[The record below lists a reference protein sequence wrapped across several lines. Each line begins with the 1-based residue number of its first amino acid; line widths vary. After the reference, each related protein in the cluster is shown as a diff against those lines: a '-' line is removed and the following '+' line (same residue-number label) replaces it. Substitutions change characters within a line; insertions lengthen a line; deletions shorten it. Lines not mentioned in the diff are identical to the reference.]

1 MIFQS
6 LLPRFEKAELHSL
19 DELAFILFE
28 NIRSEMTP
36 LKDMLNPEICDKKFL
51 PFLAYENAV
60 DFWSDDLNEQEKRN
74 LITFSK
80 KLKRKKGTIWAINE
94 VLDLVGFTDR
104 ANGLYADIKEGLKL
118 TTRDGTYRYDGIFT
132 HFYDDD
138 WAKYVIYIPKPIS
151 IQKAQIARRLIE
163 EYAPK
168 RSTLVTVVYQ
178 KLVNRDKSYF
188 YNNEITHGRIGVE
201 NA

>member
-1 MIFQS
+1 MTFQS
-6 LLPRFEKAELHSL
+6 LLPNFEKVELHSL

-28 NIRSEMTP
+28 NIRSELAP
-36 LKDMLNPEICDKKFL
+36 LKDMLNPAACDKKFL

-60 DFWSDDLNEQEKRN
+60 DFWSDDLSIAAKRN
-74 LITFSK
+74 LILFSK
-80 KLKRKKGTIWAINE
+80 VLKRKKGTIWAINE

-132 HFYDDD
+132 HFNDED
-138 WAKYVIYIPKPIS
+138 WAKYVIYVPKAVS

-168 RSTLVTVVYQ
+168 RSTLVAVAYQ
-178 KLVNRDKSYF
+178 QLPNRDGSYF
-188 YNNEITHGRIGVE
+188 YNNEITHGRIGVA
-201 NA
+201 NG